1 MASIN
6 ELFSMKGK
14 VAVVTGGSR
23 GIGAMI
29 AEGFIDNGVKVYI
42 SARKAEEVNA
52 AAESFNK
59 KGECVPV
66 VADLSTTGGRQALF
80 DAVGEDKIDI
90 LVNNAGATWGASF
103 DDFPEDA
110 WDKVMNINVKAVF
123 YLTQLFSKKLKAAG
137 SHADPARVI
146 NIASVDGIH
155 VPTLETYPYSA
166 SKAGVIHMTKVLA
179 KRLVGDNITV
189 NAIAPGPFESKMM
202 AATLENF
209 GDAIAQTIPRKRI
222 GQPNDM
228 AGTAI
233 FLSSVASAYITG
245 ITIPVDGG
253 MVSCR

>member
-1 MASIN
+1 MKD
-6 ELFSMKGK
+6 LFNLKGK

-29 AEGFIDNGVKVYI
+29 AQGFVENGVKVYI
-42 SARKAEEVNA
+42 SARKAAEVEA
-52 AAESFNK
+52 AAKQFNEI
-59 KGECVPV
+59 GECVPV
-66 VADLSTTGGRQALF
+66 VADLSTKEGREALV
-80 DAVGEDKIDI
+80 AAITEDKLDI
-90 LVNNAGATWGASF
+90 LVNNAGATWGAPY
-103 DDFPEDA
+103 DTFPEDA
-110 WDKVMNINVKAVF
+110 WDKVMDINVKAVF
-123 YLTQLFSKKLKAAG
+123 YLTQMLTPKLKAAG
-137 SHADPARVI
+137 THEVPARVI

-202 AATLENF
+202 AATLKNF
-209 GDAIAQTIPRKRI
+209 GGAIAQAIPRKRI
-222 GQPNDM
+222 GEPSDM

-233 FLSSVASAYITG
+233 FLSSKAGAYITG
-245 ITIPVDGG
+245 VTIPVDGG